1 MRDHAVRIDPS
12 RLLLFWMTAVP
23 SLLRHLTP
31 YERRLM
37 NWRPTLLG
45 LAVIAISLS
54 TQAADPAARPNIVLI
69 IADDVS
75 AEDCSPYGNKGVKT
89 PNLDRLAREGM
100 RCDRAFLTCSS
111 CSPSRSSLITGRYP
125 HSTGAMRLHDPLPVE
140 QVTFTEGL
148 RHSGY
153 YTAQAGKWHLGAPTK
168 AKFDLI
174 REGGGP
180 SGCDHWIDVL
190 KSRPKEKPFFCW
202 FAALDAHRD
211 YQPNAIAQPHRPEDV
226 TVPPYYPDAPE
237 VRADLALY
245 YDEISRLDSYV
256 GKVLDELSAQGVAD
270 NTLVI
275 FMADN
280 GRPFPRCKT
289 TVYDSGIRPP
299 FLVRWPARVKAG
311 SVSQSLI
318 SSIDLAP
325 TFLALAGAKAA
336 PSMQG
341 RSFEATLS
349 NPDAPART
357 VAFAEHNWHDFDDHQ
372 RSVRTGRFKYIR
384 TAYTDLP
391 QTPPADAVR
400 GETFQAMLKWKAAE
414 KLTDIQQT
422 CFRLPRP
429 AEELFDVEADPH
441 ELRNLAND
449 PQHAKTLD
457 DLRAELTK
465 WERETEDRV
474 PASRAPEKFHRET
487 GLPLAG
493 KPKR

>member
-1 MRDHAVRIDPS
+1 MKW
-12 RLLLFWMTAVP
+12 LLKLWWIA
-23 SLLRHLTP
+23 
-31 YERRLM
+31 
-37 NWRPTLLG
+37 G
-45 LAVIAISLS
+45 CLAVIAFGRS
-54 TQAADPAARPNIVLI
+54 TPAADPAARPNIVLI

-89 PNLDRLAREGM
+89 PNLDRMAREGL

-111 CSPSRSSLITGRYP
+111 CSPSRCSLITGRYP
-125 HSTGAMRLHDPLPVE
+125 HSTGAMKLHDPLPVE

-153 YTAQAGKWHLGAPTK
+153 YTAQAGKWHLGAATK

-174 REGGGP
+174 KEGGGP

-190 KSRPKEKPFFCW
+190 KTRPKEKPFFCW
-202 FAALDAHRD
+202 FAAFDAHRD
-211 YQPNAIAQPHRPEDV
+211 YQSNAIAQPHRLEDV
-226 TVPPYYPDAPE
+226 TVPPYYPDTPE

-256 GKVLDELSAQGVAD
+256 GKVLDELQAQGIAD

-299 FLVRWPARVKAG
+299 FLVRWPARVKPG
-311 SVSQSLI
+311 SVTQSLI
-318 SSIDLAP
+318 SSVDLAP

-341 RSFEATLS
+341 RSIEATL
-349 NPDAPART
+349 NDPDAQVRN
-357 VAFAEHNWHDFDDHQ
+357 VVFAEHNWHDFDDHQ

-400 GETFQAMLKWKAAE
+400 SQTFQAMLKLKAGGT
-414 KLTDIQQT
+414 LTDIQQT

-429 AEELFDVEADPH
+429 AEELFDVESDPH
-441 ELRNLAND
+441 ELHNLVHEAGRE
-449 PQHAKTLD
+449 TVREY
-457 DLRAELTK
+457 LRSELTK

-474 PASRAPEKFHRET
+474 PTSRAPEKFNRET

-493 KPKR
+493 KSQR